1 MIEVPDLTALQFTL
15 ADDFLSLTFAVFLG
29 AFIFFVLSAREI
41 APRYRSAIWI
51 SAVIVAVAGYHYFRI
66 FESWNSAYELVDGV
80 VQSTG
85 QPFNEAYRYMD
96 WLVTVPLLVAE
107 LVIVL
112 GLPRERRRSVLVRL
126 VPAAALMILLGYPGE
141 LTAEILPKAIWGT
154 LSTIPFVY
162 ILWVLF
168 SELGSSI
175 NDQPESVRATVKNL
189 RWILLATWG
198 VYPLAYMIPFITDA
212 GAAFAGKQVA
222 YAIADITAKAGYGLL
237 IHKVAKWKTESL
249 TDPTADDDRAP
260 ARVA

>member
-1 MIEVPDLTALQFTL
+1 MNELPDLTALQFTL

-41 APRYRSAIWI
+41 AARYRPAIWI

-66 FESWNSAYELVDGV
+66 FESWNDAYELVDGV
-80 VQSTG
+80 VQVTG

-96 WLVTVPLLVAE
+96 WLVTVPLLIAE

-112 GLPRERRRSVLVRL
+112 GLPRERRRSLLMRL
-126 VPAAALMILLGYPGE
+126 IPAAALMIGLGYPGE
-141 LTAEILPKAIWGT
+141 LAAEILPKAIWGT

-168 SELGSSI
+168 TELGDSI
-175 NDQPESVRATVKNL
+175 DDQPDSVRATVKNL

-198 VYPLAYMIPFITDA
+198 VYPLAYMIPFITDS
-212 GAAFAGKQVA
+212 GAAFAGKQVT

-237 IHKVAKWKTESL
+237 IHKVAKLKSESL
-249 TDPTADDDRAP
+249 VAESTGDDRAS
-260 ARVA
+260 ARAA

>member
-29 AFIFFVLSAREI
+29 SFIFFVLSAREI
-41 APRYRSAIWI
+41 AARYRPAVWI
-51 SAVIVAVAGYHYFRI
+51 SAVIVAVAAYHYFRI
-66 FESWNSAYELVDGV
+66 FESWNSAYALADGMV
-80 VQSTG
+80 TTTG
-85 QPFNEAYRYMD
+85 VPFNEAYRYMD
-96 WLVTVPLLVAE
+96 WIVTVPLLIAE

-112 GLPRERRRSVLVRL
+112 ALPSERRRSVLMRL

-141 LTAEILPKAIWGT
+141 LTAEIAPKAIWGT
-154 LSTIPFVY
+154 LSSIPFVY

-168 SELGSSI
+168 TELNEAIS
-175 NDQPESVRATVKNL
+175 DQPESVRATVRNL

-198 VYPLAYMIPFITDA
+198 VYPIAYMIPFITDS

-237 IHKVAKWKTESL
+237 IHKVAKLKSEEETGIDER
-249 TDPTADDDRAP
+249 RAT

>member
-41 APRYRSAIWI
+41 VPKYRPAVWI
-51 SAVIVAVAGYHYFRI
+51 SAVIVAVAAYHYFRI
-66 FESWNSAYELVDGV
+66 FNSWNGAYELANGA
-80 VQSTG
+80 VQTTG

-96 WLVTVPLLVAE
+96 WIVTVPLLIAE

-126 VPAAALMILLGYPGE
+126 IPAAALMILLGYPGE
-141 LTAEILPKAIWGT
+141 LTSALVPKAIWGT
-154 LSTIPFVY
+154 LSTLPFVY

-168 SELGSSI
+168 GELGEAIS
-175 NDQPESVRATVKNL
+175 DQPEAVRATVRNL
-189 RWILLATWG
+189 RWVLLATWG
-198 VYPLAYMIPFITDA
+198 VYPIAYMIPFVTDA

-237 IHKVAKWKTESL
+237 IHKVAKLKSEAIMEQS
-249 TDPTADDDRAP
+249 PDDSRYATT
-260 ARVA
+260 V